1 MRRVPL
7 HSVLLGIAFLW
18 VVGLYLLQWRTAPV
32 VQIQQQQPPPPPS
45 PQQQQRQQ
53 QPPQQQPS
61 AGAARAHDNAAAS
74 YMCNR
79 MSMELPIGTEA
90 SVLSLAALG
99 GAVGGGAPQPSAT
112 LQQNVSV
119 RGHVALEQYQYY
131 QVCLAH
137 HTHEHE
143 VSFEVACKRGDADL
157 YISTEEARPAVD
169 RATWIS
175 ADRGDDRI
183 TLHTGMEEFARAA
196 RLGSAGSQVLYVAV
210 YGRTEADFSITVLVR
225 DAMPKPQ
232 RRRKRS
238 LRGRK
243 HAHRLVHHHRR
254 LPQPGGAAGASNDL

>member
-1 MRRVPL
+1 MPL

-32 VQIQQQQPPPPPS
+32 VQIQQQQ
-45 PQQQQRQQ
+45 QQ
-53 QPPQQQPS
+53 QPPQQQPPQQQQQPS
-61 AGAARAHDNAAAS
+61 AEAAHAHDNEAAS
-74 YMCNR
+74 YICNR
-79 MSMELPIGTEA
+79 MSMELPVGTEA

-99 GAVGGGAPQPSAT
+99 GAAGGAPLPAAT

-131 QVCLAH
+131 QVCLAR

-143 VSFEVACKRGDADL
+143 VSFEVACERGDADL

-225 DAMPKPQ
+225 DAAPKPQ
-232 RRRKRS
+232 RRRKHS

-243 HAHRLVHHHRR
+243 HAHRLVHRHRR
-254 LPQPGGAAGASNDL
+254 LPAGAVGASNDL